1 MTNRSVTTVS
11 DILKAYSRQG
21 GLLEAKREG
30 LVLAPYNSSSRSF
43 SSMKQTKLSRF
54 EASFANTMFV
64 WG

>member
-30 LVLAPYNSSSRSF
+30 WVF
-43 SSMKQTKLSRF
+43 SHL
-54 EASFANTMFV
+54 
-64 WG
+64 